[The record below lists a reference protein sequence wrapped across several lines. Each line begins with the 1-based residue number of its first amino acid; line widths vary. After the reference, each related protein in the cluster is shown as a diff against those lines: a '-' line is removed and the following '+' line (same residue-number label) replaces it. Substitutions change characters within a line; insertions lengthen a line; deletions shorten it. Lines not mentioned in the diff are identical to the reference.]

1 MEVQY
6 FDKFEYTVEYFS
18 GYSIS
23 KIVSKLNELGQE
35 GWELIS
41 INKENNGKVY
51 YLFKRKLNYKN
62 V

>member
-6 FDKFEYTVEYFS
+6 FDKFEYAVEYFS
-18 GYSIS
+18 GYSTS

-41 INKENNGKVY
+41 INKENSCKVY